1 MLYKMRE
8 EEFATVYKIMSES
21 FPVDERR
28 TFDEQIGLLTN
39 PLFEIL
45 VWKDGDFGDVK
56 GFISTYRLEGFCFVE
71 HFAVSEK
78 YRNEGIGRS
87 VLKKLLEKQEKVCL
101 EVEPPET
108 EQARRRIE
116 FYRRNGFYTN
126 EYPYMQPPISKG
138 TKPIPLIIMTTG
150 GVIDEREFLRIKNE
164 LYGKV
169 YRAKII

>member
-1 MLYKMRE
+1 
-8 EEFATVYKIMSES
+8 MSES

-45 VWKDGDFGDVK
+45 VWKDGDLGDVK

-87 VLKKLLEKQEKVCL
+87 VLKNC
-101 EVEPPET
+101 
-108 EQARRRIE
+108 
-116 FYRRNGFYTN
+116 
-126 EYPYMQPPISKG
+126 SKG
-138 TKPIPLIIMTTG
+138 RKKF
-150 GVIDEREFLRIKNE
+150 VWRSSLRKRNRQGAGSNFIAETVSIRTNIRIYSR
-164 LYGKV
+164 LFPRV
-169 YRAKII
+169 RNPFRL

>member
-45 VWKDGDFGDVK
+45 VWKDGDLGDVK

-87 VLKKLLEKQEKVCL
+87 VLKNCL
-101 EVEPPET
+101 KGRKSLSGSRAAGNGTGKAPDRILSQKRFLYERISVYTTAYFQGYET
-108 EQARRRIE
+108 PSAYNNDYRRR
-116 FYRRNGFYTN
+116 N
-126 EYPYMQPPISKG
+126 
-138 TKPIPLIIMTTG
+138 
-150 GVIDEREFLRIKNE
+150 
-164 LYGKV
+164 
-169 YRAKII
+169 

>member
-56 GFISTYRLEGFCFVE
+56 GFISTYRLEGICFVE

-87 VLKKLLEKQEKVCL
+87 VLKKLLEEQEKVCL

-126 EYPYMQPPISKG
+126 EYPYIQPPISKG

-169 YRAKII
+169 YQAKII